1 MTVEAKWRATRNRQP
16 NFSFMKEGRKLGF
29 KAQGEEKRRKRRRV
43 EGAGTLLGVCSHS
56 RDGRSLI
63 NSLLARFLFLFFS
76 GANKRI

>member
-43 EGAGTLLGVCSHS
+43 EGGRTLLGVCSHS

-63 NSLLARFLFLFFS
+63 NKQFIGSFFFS
-76 GANKRI
+76 EANKQI

>member
-1 MTVEAKWRATRNRQP
+1 MEAGYPKPAAELFFYER
-16 NFSFMKEGRKLGF
+16 MKKLGF

-43 EGAGTLLGVCSHS
+43 EGGGTLLGVCSHS

-63 NSLLARFLFLFFS
+63 NKQFIGSFLCVCFS